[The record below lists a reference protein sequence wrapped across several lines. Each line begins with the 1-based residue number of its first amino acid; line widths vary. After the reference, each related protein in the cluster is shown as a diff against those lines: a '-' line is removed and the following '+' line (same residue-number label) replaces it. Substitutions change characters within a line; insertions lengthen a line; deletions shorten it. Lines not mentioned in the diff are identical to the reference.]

1 MYDGSM
7 VFSQLMG
14 LLPSRQFR
22 QCINRYRGNH
32 RVRTFSC
39 RDQFLCM
46 AFAQLTGRQSL
57 RDIETCLRAMGPKLY
72 HAGFRLRGG
81 RVSRS
86 TLADAN
92 EQRDWR
98 IWADLAAVLIAH
110 ARQLYASGA
119 MSVALDQT
127 VYAFDSTTIDLCLA
141 LFPWASFRR
150 RKGAVKLHTLID
162 LRGNIPCFIRV
173 THGKVHDVKALDHL
187 PIEPGAYYVMDRG
200 YVDFTRL
207 SRFERTKAFFVIRA
221 KKNMDFTVR
230 QSCKVDKTLGLRC
243 DQTIMLCGTKSAKD
257 YPDRLRRIRYTDPDT
272 GKRLVLLTNCFC
284 LDAIT
289 ITQLYKARWQVE
301 LFFKWIKQNLRIKSF
316 FGQSINAVKTQIWI
330 AVGVYV
336 LVMILAKQ
344 LSMIRNP
351 SEILQILGIMLFE
364 KVPMN
369 QALTA
374 EYPNL
379 PESDNCKQLTLF
391 NF

>member
-1 MYDGSM
+1 MYDGPI
-7 VFSQLMG
+7 VFSQLMD
-14 LLPSRQFR
+14 LLPPRQFR
-22 QCINRYRGNH
+22 NCVNRYRGNH
-32 RVRTFSC
+32 RVRAFSC

-46 AFAQLTGRQSL
+46 AFAQLTYRQSL
-57 RDIETCLRAMGPKLY
+57 RDIETCLRAMEAKLY
-72 HAGFRLRGG
+72 HAGFRVPGG

-110 ARQLYASGA
+110 VRRRYASDA
-119 MSVALDQT
+119 MSVTLDQT
-127 VYAFDSTTIDLCLA
+127 VYAFDSTTIDLCLS
-141 LFPWASFRR
+141 LFPWALFRR
-150 RKGAVKLHTLID
+150 RKAAVKLHTLID

-173 THGKVHDVKALDHL
+173 THGKTHDVKALDHL

-200 YVDFTRL
+200 YVDFARL
-207 SRFERTKAFFVIRA
+207 HRFEQAKAFFVIRA

-230 QSCKVDKTLGLRC
+230 QSRKADKAAGLRC
-243 DQTIMLCGTKSAKD
+243 DQTITLSGAKSAKD
-257 YPDRLRRIRYTDPDT
+257 YPDRLRRVRYTDPDT
-272 GKRLVLLTNCFC
+272 GKRLVLLTNCFL

-289 ITQLYKARWQVE
+289 ITRLYKARWQVE
-301 LFFKWIKQNLRIKSF
+301 LFFKWIKQNLRIKAF

-330 AVGVYV
+330 AVCVYV
-336 LVMILAKQ
+336 LVAIVAKEQ
-344 LSMIRNP
+344 SIARNP

-369 QALTA
+369 QALATQPA
-374 EYPNL
+374 DALEGDAHN
-379 PESDNCKQLTLF
+379 QLLLF